1 MSAGSG
7 LTLSSRAKRGIFSA
21 GSDLRGHRLIAAGKI
36 PRFARDDSGVPPVR
50 RGAFPPFED
59 QSMSLWATKS
69 VSALR
74 AEADAS
80 GERSLKRSLGA
91 LNLTMLGIGAI
102 IGAGIFVLT
111 GLAAALHAG
120 PAVPLSFITAAIA
133 CGLAGLCYAEMASAV
148 PVAGS
153 AYTYS
158 YATMGEFIAWII
170 GWDLVLEY
178 AMGAATV
185 GVGWSGYFVS
195 LLEYFNVHL
204 PHALTSAPLRFC
216 SAADVSNAVAS
227 CLHQGWNPTGSL
239 INLPAMVIVLLATY
253 VLVVG
258 IEESAKVN
266 NLIVILK
273 IAVVLIFILFG
284 VRYINA
290 DNWHP
295 FIPPNTGHFGEF
307 GWSGVFRGAGLI
319 FFAYIG
325 FDAVSTA
332 AQEARNPQRD
342 MPIGILGS
350 LLICT
355 ILYILVS
362 MTLTG
367 LVRYDRL
374 NVPHPVAF
382 AVEQVQQLSWLRP
395 LINIGAVLGL
405 GSVVLVM
412 LLGQSRVFYSMSRD
426 GLIGPWAGKVHPR
439 YRTPYLSTIYVGM
452 IVAIVTG
459 TFPIQIL
466 GELVN
471 IGTLLAFVLVCA
483 GVLILRR
490 TRPDLERPFRTP
502 LVPVVPIL
510 GILACLGLMATL
522 PPDTWIRLLVWLVIG
537 FAIYFGYG
545 RKHSVLQLE
554 RSRS

>member
-1 MSAGSG
+1 MPEIREAAPAAAIPPSRKAG
-7 LTLSSRAKRGIFSA
+7 
-21 GSDLRGHRLIAAGKI
+21 
-36 PRFARDDSGVPPVR
+36 
-50 RGAFPPFED
+50 
-59 QSMSLWATKS
+59 SLWATKS
-69 VSALR
+69 VTALR
-74 AEADAS
+74 AEADAT
-80 GERSLKRSLGA
+80 GEKALNRTLGA

-120 PAVPLSFITAAIA
+120 PAVPISFVVAGIA

-185 GVGWSGYFVS
+185 GVGWSGYFIS
-195 LLEYFNVHL
+195 MLDYFNIHL
-204 PHALTSAPLRFC
+204 PTAVTSAPLRFC
-216 SAADVSNAVAS
+216 TSADVTNAVAS
-227 CLHQGWNPTGSL
+227 CLTTGWNSTGAL
-239 INLPAMVIVLLATY
+239 FNLPAAAIVLIATT
-253 VLVVG
+253 VLVIG

-273 IAVVLIFILFG
+273 LAVVLLFIAFG
-284 VRYINA
+284 ARYVNTA
-290 DNWHP
+290 NWHP
-295 FIPPNTGHFGEF
+295 FIPPNTGEFGTF

-332 AQEARNPQRD
+332 AQEAKNPQKD

-350 LLICT
+350 LGVCT
-355 ILYILVS
+355 LLYIVVSLV
-362 MTLTG
+362 LTG
-367 LVRYDRL
+367 LVKYDQL
-374 NVPHPVAF
+374 NVAHPVAY
-382 AVEQVQQLSWLRP
+382 AVEHVSQLSWLRP
-395 LINIGAVLGL
+395 LITVGAVLGL

-426 GLIGPWAGKVHPR
+426 GLMGEWAGKVHPR
-439 YRTPYLSTIYVGM
+439 FRTPYLSTIWVGVV
-452 IVAIVTG
+452 VAIISAV
-459 TFPIQIL
+459 FPIQIL

-483 GVLILRR
+483 GVIILRR
-490 TRPDLERPFRTP
+490 TRPDLDRPFRTP
-502 LVPVVPIL
+502 LVPLVPIL
-510 GILACLGLMATL
+510 GILACFGLMATL
-522 PPDTWIRLLVWLVIG
+522 PPDTWLRLLVWLLIG
-537 FAIYFGYG
+537 FGIYFGYG
-545 RKHSVLQLE
+545 RKHSKLQQELGA
-554 RSRS
+554 RRTI

>member
-1 MSAGSG
+1 
-7 LTLSSRAKRGIFSA
+7 
-21 GSDLRGHRLIAAGKI
+21 
-36 PRFARDDSGVPPVR
+36 
-50 RGAFPPFED
+50 
-59 QSMSLWATKS
+59 
-69 VSALR
+69 
-74 AEADAS
+74 
-80 GERSLKRSLGA
+80 
-91 LNLTMLGIGAI
+91 
-102 IGAGIFVLT
+102 
-111 GLAAALHAG
+111 
-120 PAVPLSFITAAIA
+120 
-133 CGLAGLCYAEMASAV
+133 
-148 PVAGS
+148 VAGS

-158 YATMGEFIAWII
+158 YATMGEFVAWII

-195 LLEYFNVHL
+195 MLDYFGVHL
-204 PHALTSAPLRFC
+204 PAAITSAPLRFC
-216 SAADVSNAVAS
+216 SAADVANTVAS
-227 CLHQGWNPTGSL
+227 CVHVGWNPTGSL
-239 INLPAMVIVLLATY
+239 FNLPAMVIVLLATW

-273 IAVVLIFILFG
+273 IAVVLLFIIFG
-284 VRYINA
+284 ARYVNA

-295 FIPPNTGHFGEF
+295 FIPPNTGTFGEF

-350 LLICT
+350 LVICT

-362 MTLTG
+362 LTLTG
-367 LVRYDRL
+367 LVRYDQL
-374 NVPHPVAF
+374 NVPHPVAY
-382 AVEQVQQLSWLRP
+382 AVEQVKQLSWLRP
-395 LINIGAVLGL
+395 LITIGAVLGL

-439 YRTPYLSTIYVGM
+439 FRTPYLSTIYVGI
-452 IVAIVTG
+452 IVAVITG

-483 GVLILRR
+483 GVLILRK

-502 LVPVVPIL
+502 LVPLVPIL

-522 PPDTWIRLLVWLVIG
+522 PADTWIRLFVWLVIG
-537 FAIYFGYG
+537 FVIYFGYG
-545 RKHSVLQLE
+545 RKHSVLQQE

>member
-1 MSAGSG
+1 MG
-7 LTLSSRAKRGIFSA
+7 
-21 GSDLRGHRLIAAGKI
+21 
-36 PRFARDDSGVPPVR
+36 
-50 RGAFPPFED
+50 
-59 QSMSLWATKS
+59 LWATKS
-69 VSALR
+69 ITALR
-74 AEADAS
+74 AEAEAG
-80 GERSLKRSLGA
+80 GERALRRSLGA

-120 PAVPLSFITAAIA
+120 PAVPLSFVVAAVA

-153 AYTYS
+153 AYTYA
-158 YATMGEFIAWII
+158 YATMGEFVAWII

-195 LLEYFNVHL
+195 LLDVFGLHL
-204 PHALTSAPLRFC
+204 PATLTAAPLRLC
-216 SAADVSNAVAS
+216 SEADVTNAVAH
-227 CLHQGWNPTGSL
+227 CAHAGWNATGAL
-239 INLPAMVIVLLATY
+239 MNLPAVLIVLLATTI
-253 VLVVG
+253 LVIG
-258 IEESAKVN
+258 IEESARVN

-273 IAVVLIFILFG
+273 IAVVLLFIAFG
-284 VRYINA
+284 FQYVNPG
-290 DNWHP
+290 NWHP
-295 FIPPNTGHFGEF
+295 FVPPNTGTFGEF

-332 AQEARNPQRD
+332 AQEAKNPQKD

-350 LLICT
+350 LAICT
-355 ILYILVS
+355 VLYILVS
-362 MTLTG
+362 LILTG
-367 LVRYDRL
+367 LVKYTEL
-374 NVPHPVAF
+374 NVAHPVAY
-382 AVEQVQQLSWLRP
+382 AVEKIPQLIWLRP
-395 LINIGAVLGL
+395 FITLGAVLGL

-426 GLIGPWAGKVHPR
+426 GLMGPWAGKVHPKF
-439 YRTPYLSTIYVGM
+439 RTPYLSTIYVGL
-452 IVAIVTG
+452 IVAVITG

-483 GVLILRR
+483 GVWILRNK
-490 TRPDLERPFRTP
+490 RPDLERPFRTP
-502 LVPVVPIL
+502 LVPLVPIL

-522 PPDTWIRLLVWLVIG
+522 PGDTWLRLLVWLVIG
-537 FAIYFGYG
+537 LAVYFGYG
-545 RKHSVLQLE
+545 RRHSLLQKELNQPLSG
-554 RSRS
+554 RPAK

>member
-1 MSAGSG
+1 MG
-7 LTLSSRAKRGIFSA
+7 
-21 GSDLRGHRLIAAGKI
+21 
-36 PRFARDDSGVPPVR
+36 
-50 RGAFPPFED
+50 
-59 QSMSLWATKS
+59 LWATKS
-69 VSALR
+69 ITALR
-74 AEADAS
+74 AEAEAG
-80 GERSLKRSLGA
+80 GERALRRSLGA

-120 PAVPLSFITAAIA
+120 PAVPLSFVVAAVA

-153 AYTYS
+153 AYTYA

-195 LLEYFNVHL
+195 LLDVFGLHL
-204 PHALTSAPLRFC
+204 PATLTAAPLRLC
-216 SAADVSNAVAS
+216 SEADVTNAVAH
-227 CLHQGWNPTGSL
+227 CAHAGWNATGAL
-239 INLPAMVIVLLATY
+239 MNLPAVLIVLLATTI
-253 VLVVG
+253 LVIG
-258 IEESAKVN
+258 IEESARVN

-273 IAVVLIFILFG
+273 IAVVLLFIAFG
-284 VRYINA
+284 FQYVNPG
-290 DNWHP
+290 NWHP
-295 FIPPNTGHFGEF
+295 FVPPNTGTFGEF

-332 AQEARNPQRD
+332 AQEAKNPQKD

-350 LLICT
+350 LAICT
-355 ILYILVS
+355 VLYILVS
-362 MTLTG
+362 LILTG
-367 LVRYDRL
+367 LVKYTEL
-374 NVPHPVAF
+374 NVAHPVAY
-382 AVEQVQQLSWLRP
+382 AVEKIPQLIWLRP
-395 LINIGAVLGL
+395 FITLGAVLGL

-426 GLIGPWAGKVHPR
+426 GLMGPWAGKVHPKF
-439 YRTPYLSTIYVGM
+439 RTPYLSTIYVGL
-452 IVAIVTG
+452 IVAVITG

-483 GVLILRR
+483 GVWILRNK
-490 TRPDLERPFRTP
+490 RPDLERPFRTP
-502 LVPVVPIL
+502 LVPLVPIL

-522 PPDTWIRLLVWLVIG
+522 PGDTWLRLLVWLVIG
-537 FAIYFGYG
+537 FAVYFSYG
-545 RKHSVLQLE
+545 RKHSLLQKELNQPLSG
-554 RSRS
+554 RPAK

>member
-1 MSAGSG
+1 MA
-7 LTLSSRAKRGIFSA
+7 I
-21 GSDLRGHRLIAAGKI
+21 
-36 PRFARDDSGVPPVR
+36 V
-50 RGAFPPFED
+50 
-59 QSMSLWATKS
+59 
-69 VSALR
+69 AL
-74 AEADAS
+74 AS
-80 GERSLKRSLGA
+80 Y
-91 LNLTMLGIGAI
+91 I
-102 IGAGIFVLT
+102 
-111 GLAAALHAG
+111 
-120 PAVPLSFITAAIA
+120 
-133 CGLAGLCYAEMASAV
+133 
-148 PVAGS
+148 
-153 AYTYS
+153 
-158 YATMGEFIAWII
+158 
-170 GWDLVLEY
+170 
-178 AMGAATV
+178 
-185 GVGWSGYFVS
+185 
-195 LLEYFNVHL
+195 
-204 PHALTSAPLRFC
+204 
-216 SAADVSNAVAS
+216 
-227 CLHQGWNPTGSL
+227 
-239 INLPAMVIVLLATY
+239 
-253 VLVVG
+253 LVVG

-273 IAVVLIFILFG
+273 IAVVVIFVIFG
-284 VRYINA
+284 ARYVNT
-290 DNWHP
+290 DNWKP
-295 FIPPNTGHFGEF
+295 FIPPNTGTFGEF

-350 LLICT
+350 LIVCT

-362 MTLTG
+362 LTLTG

-395 LINIGAVLGL
+395 LITIGAVLGL

-439 YRTPYLSTIYVGM
+439 FRTPYLSTIYVGI
-452 IVAIVTG
+452 IVAIITG

-483 GVLILRR
+483 GVTILRK

-502 LVPVVPIL
+502 LVPLVPIL

-522 PPDTWIRLLVWLVIG
+522 PADTWIRLFVWLVIG
-537 FAIYFGYG
+537 FVIYFGYG
-545 RKHSVLQLE
+545 RKHSVLQQE
-554 RSRS
+554 RSQA